1 MMINFINY
9 QQEHWFLL
17 ISLLQFS
24 PKEMMTYKE
33 LLDQLQQLNEEQT
46 QEDFITLM
54 NSDDKD
60 LKDKVSQIFGK
71 FEKFYS
77 KVKWN
82 SQTIKLKL
90 LLMPLVL

>member
-1 MMINFINY
+1 
-9 QQEHWFLL
+9 
-17 ISLLQFS
+17 
-24 PKEMMTYKE
+24 MTST
-33 LLDQLQQLNEEQT
+33 QQLYDECLIQNKEQT

-77 KVKWN
+77 NVK
-82 SQTIKLKL
+82 
-90 LLMPLVL
+90 

>member
-1 MMINFINY
+1 MLSKTQIEKRNAYFAY
-9 QQEHWFLL
+9 L
-17 ISLLQFS
+17 IQN
-24 PKEMMTYKE
+24 K
-33 LLDQLQQLNEEQT
+33 EQT

-77 KVKWN
+77 EVKWN

-90 LLMPLVL
+90 LLLPLVL